1 MRATV
6 GTGARGVERHDGTWC
21 THHTQ
26 MASPTPLLQKL
37 AATRLGVDLSAA
49 IAARARATLIDAQ
62 NLPRQGGALLVGNH
76 ALGGV
81 DAFALTALLIVHTG
95 RVPRFL
101 GERNLWRIPGI
112 SALLDAAGA
121 IPGIPDDAVRL
132 LENGELVCVYPG
144 GVDDSFKLTHEA
156 YTLKWGSRAG
166 FARVAMRAGVPIL
179 PVPATGVDE
188 LFSVNR
194 REHLIGRWFGGSE
207 RYDIPI
213 PESLVPRPVPL
224 DYHLL
229 EAIDTRG
236 DPGDEAA
243 VERVRAATVSALE
256 SVLGPYRERARKANA
271 SGYLGPREVPR

>member
-21 THHTQ
+21 TKHTQ
-26 MASPTPLLQKL
+26 MASSTPLLQQL
-37 AATRLGVDLSAA
+37 AATRLGVGLSSALA
-49 IAARARATLIDAQ
+49 ERARAKLFGGHHV
-62 NLPRQGGALLVGNH
+62 PRQGGALLVGNH

-101 GERNLWRIPGI
+101 GERNLWRIPGL
-112 SALLDAAGA
+112 STLLAAAGA
-121 IPGIPDDAVRL
+121 IPGAPDDATRL
-132 LENGELVCVYPG
+132 LESGELVCVYPG
-144 GVDDSFKLTHEA
+144 GIDDSFKLTSEA

-188 LFSVNR
+188 LFEVNR

-207 RYDIPI
+207 RYDVPVPENLIPRKI
-213 PESLVPRPVPL
+213 PL
-224 DYHLL
+224 DYHVL

-236 DPGDEAA
+236 DAGDEAA
-243 VERVRAATVSALE
+243 VERVRAATVAAME
-256 SVLGPYRERARKANA
+256 SVLGPYRDRPRSTHPAA
-271 SGYLGPREVPR
+271 SR